1 MEYLVGGGTISE
13 VEFGR
18 SPSRGMQVMRR
29 EEPMHGGPIGPY
41 DWLKKFPGEP
51 FAASDRLGW
60 VGLKAARYH
69 ATPAFE
75 FHPPALTHHMF
86 ILYARPPEQLDLVY
100 EGVKRHLPP
109 PAGAIMLMPAGS
121 PSRVRSSGRKD
132 QAPRWRHAGAV
143 PDALKNRLTASNSRQ
158 EAFEP
163 SPYHSS

>member
-1 MEYLVGGGTISE
+1 
-13 VEFGR
+13 
-18 SPSRGMQVMRR
+18 
-29 EEPMHGGPIGPY
+29 MHGGPIGPY

-86 ILYARPPEQLDLVY
+86 ILYARPPEQLELVY

-121 PSRVRSSGRKD
+121 PSRVRSSGAKTSCTSSWSQGWSGRWP
-132 QAPRWRHAGAV
+132 PRRS
-143 PDALKNRLTASNSRQ
+143 ASIRRG
-158 EAFEP
+158 
-163 SPYHSS
+163 

>member
-1 MEYLVGGGTISE
+1 
-13 VEFGR
+13 
-18 SPSRGMQVMRR
+18 MRR

-121 PSRVRSSGRKD
+121 PSRVRRAGAKTSCTSSWSQGWSGRWP
-132 QAPRWRHAGAV
+132 PRRS
-143 PDALKNRLTASNSRQ
+143 ASIRRG
-158 EAFEP
+158 
-163 SPYHSS
+163 